1 MASNDRRRPTS
12 RKATQRST
20 QGRSTRS
27 TRPPRPSSA
36 PRARAP
42 RPTRQPSAPRMPR
55 ASRTPKPAAAPR
67 TTQTRPSALRPQRTP
82 RPQSGREAREARAR
96 QVRTA
101 DAMGIAMRV
110 VVVVAIVAAVLGVVF
125 LVLSNTSTF
134 QITSIDAVASDHVSA
149 DDIQKLAK
157 VEEGTTL
164 LNVDT
169 NAITQNLMKNPWVE
183 SVSVEREFPDKLKIS
198 VTERTVEAVVVM
210 SSRSVA
216 WYLGEG
222 EVWLEPVNLDVSD
235 GQSADDVALEKATS
249 VGAILITG
257 VPATV
262 DPVAGSKA
270 TDDVI
275 TAVRSYLDGFSSD
288 FASQIVSF
296 TAPSEASISCV
307 LSSGVEVSLGSPTD
321 ISSKE
326 EVVTS
331 LLAEYPDELTYINV
345 RVPSSPSYRRIDS
358 TNVTAGTGATGGSTT
373 TDSTSTTSTTTS
385 GTTSS
390 TGASTTGSTSSTG
403 TSSTGATTS
412 TGTSTKSS
420 N

>member
-12 RKATQRST
+12 RKATQRSM
-20 QGRSTRS
+20 QGRSSRS
-27 TRPPRPSSA
+27 TRPSRPTSA
-36 PRARAP
+36 LRTRAP
-42 RPTRQPSAPRMPR
+42 RSFRQPSAPRMPR
-55 ASRTPKPAAAPR
+55 APRTPRSAAAPR
-67 TTQTRPSALRPQRTP
+67 TAQARPSVLHPQRAS

-101 DAMGIAMRV
+101 DAMGIVMRV
-110 VVVVAIVAAVLGVVF
+110 VVVVAVVAAVLGVAF

-134 QITSIDAVASDHVSA
+134 QITSIDAVASDHVST

-249 VGAILITG
+249 VDAILITG

-275 TAVRSYLDGFSSD
+275 VAIRSYLDGFSSD

-307 LSSGVEVSLGSPTD
+307 LSSGVEVSLGSPSD

-326 EVVTS
+326 EVVKS

-345 RVPSSPSYRRIDS
+345 RVPSSPSYRKIDS
-358 TNVTAGTGATGGSTT
+358 SNVTAGTGATGGPAA
-373 TDSTSTTSTTTS
+373 TDSTSATGSSTS

-390 TGASTTGSTSSTG
+390 TGASDTG
-403 TSSTGATTS
+403 TTASK
-412 TGTSTKSS
+412 GTSTKSS

>member
-12 RKATQRST
+12 RKATQRSM
-20 QGRSTRS
+20 QGRSSRS
-27 TRPPRPSSA
+27 TRPSRPTSA

-42 RPTRQPSAPRMPR
+42 RSSRQPSAPRMPR
-55 ASRTPKPAAAPR
+55 APRTPRSAAAPR
-67 TTQTRPSALRPQRTP
+67 TAQARPSVLHPQRAS

-101 DAMGIAMRV
+101 DAMGIVMRV
-110 VVVVAIVAAVLGVVF
+110 VVVVAVVAAVLGVAF

-249 VGAILITG
+249 VDAILITG

-275 TAVRSYLDGFSSD
+275 VAIRSYLDGFSSD

-307 LSSGVEVSLGSPTD
+307 LSSGVEVSLGSPSD

-326 EVVTS
+326 EVVKS

-345 RVPSSPSYRRIDS
+345 RVPSSPSYRKIDS
-358 TNVTAGTGATGGSTT
+358 SNVTAGTGATGGPAA
-373 TDSTSTTSTTTS
+373 TDSTSATGSSTS

-390 TGASTTGSTSSTG
+390 TGASDTG
-403 TSSTGATTS
+403 TTASK
-412 TGTSTKSS
+412 GTSTKSS

>member
-1 MASNDRRRPTS
+1 
-12 RKATQRST
+12 
-20 QGRSTRS
+20 
-27 TRPPRPSSA
+27 
-36 PRARAP
+36 
-42 RPTRQPSAPRMPR
+42 
-55 ASRTPKPAAAPR
+55 
-67 TTQTRPSALRPQRTP
+67 
-82 RPQSGREAREARAR
+82 
-96 QVRTA
+96 
-101 DAMGIAMRV
+101 MGIVMRV
-110 VVVVAIVAAVLGVVF
+110 VVAVAIVAAVLGVAF

-235 GQSADDVALEKATS
+235 EQSADDVALEKATS

-270 TDDVI
+270 TDEVI
-275 TAVRSYLDGFSSD
+275 AAVRSYLDGFSSD
-288 FASQIVSF
+288 FASQICEFHGAERGKHLVCPF
-296 TAPSEASISCV
+296 ERGRGLPGFAYGHLV
-307 LSSGVEVSLGSPTD
+307 QGGGR
-321 ISSKE
+321 E
-326 EVVTS
+326 EP
-331 LLAEYPDELTYINV
+331 AC
-345 RVPSSPSYRRIDS
+345 RVPRRAHLHQRARTLEPLIQKD
-358 TNVTAGTGATGGSTT
+358 
-373 TDSTSTTSTTTS
+373 
-385 GTTSS
+385 
-390 TGASTTGSTSSTG
+390 
-403 TSSTGATTS
+403 
-412 TGTSTKSS
+412 
-420 N
+420 

>member
-1 MASNDRRRPTS
+1 
-12 RKATQRST
+12 
-20 QGRSTRS
+20 
-27 TRPPRPSSA
+27 
-36 PRARAP
+36 
-42 RPTRQPSAPRMPR
+42 
-55 ASRTPKPAAAPR
+55 
-67 TTQTRPSALRPQRTP
+67 
-82 RPQSGREAREARAR
+82 
-96 QVRTA
+96 
-101 DAMGIAMRV
+101 MGIVMRV
-110 VVVVAIVAAVLGVVF
+110 VVAVAIVAAVLGVAF

-235 GQSADDVALEKATS
+235 EQSADDVALEKATS

-270 TDDVI
+270 TDEVI
-275 TAVRSYLDGFSSD
+275 AAVRSYLDGFSSD

-326 EVVTS
+326 EVVKS

-345 RVPSSPSYRRIDS
+345 RVPSKPTYRMIDS
-358 TNVTAGTGATGGSTT
+358 DNVGEGTGALVGT
-373 TDSTSTTSTTTS
+373 
-385 GTTSS
+385 TTSS
-390 TGASTTGSTSSTG
+390 TDASDSSATDSAATASSAAADSSADSTAVTGQ
-403 TSSTGATTS
+403 
-412 TGTSTKSS
+412 
-420 N
+420 